1 MVTWDERF
9 QAGDYPVDADPSR
22 VLTAYSD
29 ALPDGRALDIATGP
43 GRNAVFLAN
52 HGYTVDALD
61 QSRVGLTMTRRK
73 ANEAG
78 GAVNCIQGDATEF
91 HYPPSTYDVITI
103 SYYRILDRLADV
115 KAALAPGG
123 ILFYE
128 HHLRS
133 SEDALVGPSTDRYRF
148 AANEL
153 LRACLDLTILYY
165 DEGTEPVG
173 GGTAA
178 TASIIARN
186 STGSHQTYPPRPLAQ
201 HRP

>member
-1 MVTWDERF
+1 MVSWDERF
-9 QAGDYPVDADPSR
+9 RSGDYPVEADPSP
-22 VLTAYSD
+22 VLTAYRD

-43 GRNAVFLAN
+43 GRNAVFLAKN
-52 HGYTVDALD
+52 GYTVDALD
-61 QSRVGLTMTRRK
+61 QSRVGLDITRQK
-73 ANEAG
+73 AEAEG
-78 GAVNCIQGDATEF
+78 VGVNCIQADATEF
-91 HYPPSTYDVITI
+91 HYPAGRYEVITI
-103 SYYRILDRLADV
+103 SFYRILDRLADV

-165 DEGTEPVG
+165 DEGTELTDG
-173 GGTAA
+173 RTAA
-178 TASIIARN
+178 TATVIARN
-186 STGSHQTYPPRPLAQ
+186 TTGSHQAYPRRPLTRQ
-201 HRP
+201 PP